1 MKNEIMGYAL
11 VIIGVL
17 LVGVGVWMVCGSRTA
32 TIEEAV
38 TTNELAVY
46 EQKGV
51 DGNLN
56 QADENGNNNDL
67 TESEEKGRAFEEYV
81 VSHFNKKYF
90 ALKEWRGDK
99 YYQGSYAESNRYP
112 DMEYEFSLDGKTV
125 QFAVECKWRSK
136 FNNERVT
143 WATEEQADIY
153 RKFEKEKDMPVFV
166 VIGVGGT
173 PSDPEQVYAV
183 PLRALK
189 LNIAKEDYI
198 RDFMREYKENNFYL
212 DTENM
217 LLR

>member
-1 MKNEIMGYAL
+1 MGYAL

-17 LVGVGVWMVCGSRTA
+17 LVGVGAWMVKGLKNA
-32 TIEEAV
+32 TIEEPAS
-38 TTNELAVY
+38 TNEFVS
-46 EQKGV
+46 EQK
-51 DGNLN
+51 DIDANLDD
-56 QADENGNNNDL
+56 ADENGTENGL

-90 ALKEWRGDK
+90 TLKEWRGDK
-99 YYQGSYAESNRYP
+99 YYDGNYAESNRYP
-112 DMEYEFSLDGKTV
+112 DMEYELSLDGKIIS
-125 QFAVECKWRSK
+125 FAVECKWRSK
-136 FNNERVT
+136 FSNEWIT

-166 VIGVGGT
+166 VIGVGGS
-173 PSDPEQVYAV
+173 PSEPEQVYAV
-183 PLRALK
+183 PLSVLK

-198 RDFMREYKENNFYL
+198 RDFLREDMEKNFFL

>member
-1 MKNEIMGYAL
+1 MGYAL

-17 LVGVGVWMVCGSRTA
+17 LVGIGVWMVCGSRNA
-32 TIEEAV
+32 TIEEPAS
-38 TTNELAVY
+38 TNELVS
-46 EQKGV
+46 EQKESNETSNEV
-51 DGNLN
+51 
-56 QADENGNNNDL
+56 DENNTENGL
-67 TESEEKGRAFEEYV
+67 TEAEEKGRAFEEYV

-90 ALKEWRGDK
+90 TLKEWRGDK
-99 YYQGSYAESNRYP
+99 YYEGNYAESNRYP
-112 DMEYEFSLDGKTV
+112 DMEYEFSLGDKV
-125 QFAVECKWRSK
+125 VPFAVECKWRSK
-136 FNNERVT
+136 FKNKQIT

-183 PLRALK
+183 PLRVLK
-189 LNIAKEDYI
+189 LNIAKKDYI
-198 RDFMREYKENNFYL
+198 RDFVREDKEKNFYL

>member
-1 MKNEIMGYAL
+1 MGYAL

-17 LVGVGVWMVCGSRTA
+17 LVGVGVWMVKGSKNA
-32 TIEEAV
+32 TIEEPAS
-38 TTNELAVY
+38 TNEFVS
-46 EQKGV
+46 EQK
-51 DGNLN
+51 DIDANLDE
-56 QADENGNNNDL
+56 ADENGTDYEL

-90 ALKEWRGDK
+90 TLKEWRGDK
-99 YYQGSYAESNRYP
+99 FYDGNYAESNRYP
-112 DMEYEFSLDGKTV
+112 DMEYEFSLDGKTIIS
-125 QFAVECKWRSK
+125 FAVECKWRSK
-136 FNNERVT
+136 FSNEWIT

-166 VIGVGGT
+166 VIGVGGS
-173 PSDPEQVYAV
+173 PSDPERVYAV
-183 PLRALK
+183 PLRVLK

-198 RDFMREYKENNFYL
+198 RDFMREDKEKNFYL